1 MVGVPS
7 QKKMSDDLYALF
19 DNLVRQKK
27 YYEAHELL
35 HLIHEVKLISV
46 ADDLM
51 LFCKSEFDLQFVNQ
65 ILGELRKRP
74 RSHFIELKLEGLV
87 NAFYECF
94 KKFKL

>member
-1 MVGVPS
+1 
-7 QKKMSDDLYALF
+7 MSDDLYVSF

-35 HLIHEVKLISV
+35 HLLHEVKLISV
-46 ADDLM
+46 AGDMM
-51 LFCKSEFDLQFVNQ
+51 LFCVSEFDLQFVNQ

-94 KKFKL
+94 KKLKL